1 MKNYSAKT
9 KIFKTTGIL
18 LKFVLHKKWNLVEWI
33 PLILDRKRKCA
44 MKMILVC
51 KMYSLGLQ
59 IGALPKFQIFLTKL
73 QSTKF
78 HACAIKDAISPVQLF
93 TFTNIHFSR
102 LPLWVGC
109 FIYFKFTLLSSIV
122 YQLLIKETNWL
133 INKGMCVLLFDVS
146 KHLLLRKTDIFKTCQ
161 NSKFLGKKIWRN
173 ALALKSKKVQSR
185 FQKTFILTLSSA
197 VFRQQN
203 QVSDLFKIVS
213 FGR

>member
-1 MKNYSAKT
+1 MKRYSAKT

-44 MKMILVC
+44 MEMILVC

-133 INKGMCVLLFDVS
+133 INKGMCVLLFDVL
-146 KHLLLRKTDIFKTCQ
+146 KHLQLRKTDVLKTCR
-161 NSKFLGKKIWRN
+161 KKKIWRN
-173 ALALKSKKVQSR
+173 ARALKSKKEQGIFR
-185 FQKTFILTLSSA
+185 KRFILALLSSA
-197 VFRQQN
+197 VFPLQN
-203 QVSDLFKIVS
+203 CVSDF
-213 FGR
+213 F